1 MTYDPGLGALEHTQ
15 PNGRRAG
22 GDVDPTLA
30 VVVARLDDLR
40 EDMKALRAEVR
51 SSTANVVGRGEWVQR
66 NNLVDGKFDAH
77 GREIAQLR
85 QDHAGDVAGLRA
97 ELASRRA
104 PWWSVVAAIGSIVA
118 VAAVIIPA
126 LAR

>member
-40 EDMKALRAEVR
+40 ESMTELRAEVR
-51 SSTANVVGRGEWVQR
+51 SSTANVVSRGEWVQR
-66 NNLVDGKFDAH
+66 NQHVDGKFDSQ
-77 GREIAQLR
+77 GREIS
-85 QDHAGDVAGLRA
+85 HLRA
-97 ELASRRA
+97 EVASRRT
-104 PWWSVVAAIGSIVA
+104 SVPVVIGSCTGAISLIIVLIQN
-118 VAAVIIPA
+118 VGS
-126 LAR
+126 

>member
-1 MTYDPGLGALEHTQ
+1 MAYDPGLGALEHTQ

-40 EDMKALRAEVR
+40 EDMKALRSEVR

-66 NNLVDGKFDAH
+66 NNLVDGRFDSQ
-77 GREIAQLR
+77 GKEISHLR
-85 QDHAGDVAGLRA
+85 TEV
-97 ELASRRA
+97 ASRRT
-104 PWWSVVAAIGSIVA
+104 SVPVVIGSATGA
-118 VAAVIIPA
+118 VSLIIM
-126 LAR
+126 LIQSIGT